1 MYTFNEYLTEDTKK
15 HTLHVFDIDDT
26 LLHTSAKIHVKDN
39 TGQVVKT
46 LTNQEFNDHHL
57 PSGHSYDFGEFRNAV
72 KFRQESK
79 PIHTMINRVKSLTK
93 KPGHHIIFNTARAN
107 FDDKNTFLRTFKDQ
121 GIPMDKIHVIRAGN
135 MSMEGPPAE
144 KKAVVIHGYIKK
156 HQYQHVH
163 MYDDSKTNLKA
174 FLQLKNKHPDVGFH
188 AHHVEGNKS
197 TLTSV

>member
-1 MYTFNEYLTEDTKK
+1 MYSFLDYLTEDNKK

-26 LLHTSAKIHVKDN
+26 LLHTNAKIHVKDN
-39 TGQVVKT
+39 NGKVVQT

-57 PSGHSYDFGEFRNAV
+57 PKGHSYDFGEFRNAG

-79 PIHTMINRVKSLTK
+79 PIHNMINRVKTLTK

-156 HQYQHVH
+156 HRYNDVH

-174 FLQLKNKHPDVGFH
+174 FLGLKHHHPDTNFH
-188 AHHVEGNKS
+188 AHHVVGEKTS
-197 TLTSV
+197 TTSL

>member
-1 MYTFNEYLTEDTKK
+1 MYSFTQYLTEDNKK

-26 LLHTSAKIHVKDN
+26 LLHTTAKIHVKDPH
-39 TGQVVKT
+39 GKVVQT

-57 PSGHSYDFGEFRNAV
+57 PSGHSYDFGEFRNAA

-79 PIHTMINRVKSLTK
+79 PIGRMINHVKRLTS

-107 FDDKNTFLRTFKDQ
+107 FDDKNQFLKTFKDH
-121 GIPMDKIHVIRAGN
+121 GISMDKIHVIRAGN
-135 MSMEGPPAE
+135 INKEGPPAE

-156 HQYQHVH
+156 HRYDHVH

-174 FLQLKNKHPDVGFH
+174 FLGLKQHHPDVSFH
-188 AHHVEGNKS
+188 AHHIKA
-197 TLTSV
+197 